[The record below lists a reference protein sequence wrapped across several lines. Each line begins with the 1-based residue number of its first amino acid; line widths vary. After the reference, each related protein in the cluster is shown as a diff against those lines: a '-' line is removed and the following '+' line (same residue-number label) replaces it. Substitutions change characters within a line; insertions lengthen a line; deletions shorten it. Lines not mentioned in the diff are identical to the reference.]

1 MVRSIGFEPIHPE
14 ETDLQ
19 SAAALQLYRLRKIN
33 YGAWPPSP
41 GKFHTSLRSSA
52 THYSAIHHSKML
64 CLLPTRSKLV
74 HLVFCLVAA
83 KVIH

>member
-33 YGAWPPSP
+33 YGAWPQTIFP
-41 GKFHTSLRSSA
+41 GELHTSLRSSA
-52 THYSAIHHSKML
+52 THYSVIHHSKML
-64 CLLPTRSKLV
+64 CLLPTRSN
-74 HLVFCLVAA
+74 
-83 KVIH
+83 